1 MLCAEMWRN
10 NHAITCHYLNPWLVL
25 DAMSA
30 FLSLTS
36 MIEKF
41 KVPVTTNTYAT
52 SNGQA
57 CYGIAPAAVKFAIFH
72 NAI

>member
-10 NHAITCHYLNPWLVL
+10 NRAINCHYQNHWLVVG
-25 DAMSA
+25 AMSA
-30 FLSLTS
+30 SLSLTS

-52 SNGQA
+52 
-57 CYGIAPAAVKFAIFH
+57 
-72 NAI
+72 